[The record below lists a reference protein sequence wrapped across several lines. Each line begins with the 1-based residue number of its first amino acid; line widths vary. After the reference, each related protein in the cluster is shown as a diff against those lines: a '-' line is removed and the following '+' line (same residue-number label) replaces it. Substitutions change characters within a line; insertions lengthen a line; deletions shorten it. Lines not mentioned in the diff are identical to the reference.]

1 MRAAGHAFGIAD
13 LEAVIVQPHLP
24 KQERLWRVAVRGG
37 AYAGG
42 LQAGGVPRRA
52 VASPHEGLVG
62 FDWSAPPAT
71 RAEVEA
77 HLALKLAGRT
87 AEEVILGEVSAQGP
101 LSDTAAAKV
110 ARACRISERY
120 ISERTCQLGRS

>member
-1 MRAAGHAFGIAD
+1 M
-13 LEAVIVQPHLP
+13 
-24 KQERLWRVAVRGG
+24 
-37 AYAGG
+37 
-42 LQAGGVPRRA
+42 
-52 VASPHEGLVG
+52 G

-87 AEEVILGEVSAQGP
+87 AEDDLLGEVSAQGP

-110 ARACRISERY
+110 ARACRISERH